1 MFAGSIHDNIGFAIP
16 DEHLDLPEI
25 IAAAQ
30 AANAYEFIKDLPD
43 GFDTDVGEAGD
54 NLSGGQKQR
63 IAIARAFVKNPP
75 ILILDEPTSALDHE
89 SGAKLLGAIRR
100 LMTGKTVL
108 MSTHE
113 TSLLK
118 DMDVI
123 YIVDDGKVVNIENH
137 GGLDTYLQAL
147 NAKDS
152 TPNTAL

>member
-63 IAIARAFVKNPP
+63 IAIARAFVKTRLYSYSMSRHLPST
-75 ILILDEPTSALDHE
+75 TS
-89 SGAKLLGAIRR
+89 R
-100 LMTGKTVL
+100 V
-108 MSTHE
+108 
-113 TSLLK
+113 
-118 DMDVI
+118 
-123 YIVDDGKVVNIENH
+123 
-137 GGLDTYLQAL
+137 
-147 NAKDS
+147 
-152 TPNTAL
+152 PNFWAQFAGS